1 MTNSAPKQT
10 NILLRSL
17 ALQLFLNYKTMQGP
31 GYLFAL
37 RPELRQHDEHKARAA
52 GSLINGHPVFSSV
65 ALGALAARLREP
77 VDEAKAKEIAEWKRG
92 LSTPLGAIGDSLIWE
107 RFKPALLAIVVAVMI
122 VFGDKADSVWGWC
135 VAALLLIYNLT
146 LWSFRNWGFRQGF
159 RLGERV
165 SELALHPALASARK
179 YLRVIGVVAAAFT
192 LAAAFARV
200 LPLGNAAALQFGIG
214 FLFMLGAV
222 FLRYSTLT
230 VAFLTVLSS
239 FGLAYLF
246 STTPLLP

>member
-1 MTNSAPKQT
+1 MKAPRKT

-37 RPELRQHDEHKARAA
+37 KPELEEADEHKVRAVA
-52 GSLINGHPVFSSV
+52 SMINGHPVFSSV
-65 ALGALAARLREP
+65 ALGAIAARLREP
-77 VDEAKAKEIAEWKRG
+77 VDEAKAKEIVEWKRG

-107 RFKPALLAIVVAVMI
+107 RFKPALLAIVVATMI
-122 VFGDKADSVWGWC
+122 VGGQKADSVWGWC
-135 VAALLLIYNLT
+135 AVALLLIYNLT
-146 LWSFRNWGFRQGF
+146 LWSFRSWGFTNGF
-159 RLGERV
+159 RLSERV
-165 SELALHPALASARK
+165 SELALHPALPVVRK
-179 YLRVIGVVAAAFT
+179 GLRVLGIVAAAYV
-192 LAAAFARV
+192 LATAGANVLHLGSSAR
-200 LPLGNAAALQFGIG
+200 LQFGIG

-239 FGLAYLF
+239 LGIAYLF
-246 STTPLLP
+246 SSTPLLP

>member
-1 MTNSAPKQT
+1 MNRPKKT

-37 RPELRQHDEHKARAA
+37 KPDLTEPDENKVRAA
-52 GSLINGHPVFSSV
+52 ASLINGHPVFSSI
-65 ALGALAARLREP
+65 ALGAIAARLRVP

-107 RFKPALLAIVVAVMI
+107 RFKPALLAIVVATMI
-122 VFGDKADSVWGWC
+122 VAGQKADSVWGWC
-135 VAALLLIYNLT
+135 AFALLLIYNLT
-146 LWSFRNWGFRQGF
+146 LWSFRSWGFSQGF
-159 RLGERV
+159 KLGERV
-165 SELALHPALASARK
+165 SELALHPALPVVRK
-179 YLRVIGVVAAAFT
+179 ALRVLGIVAAAFV
-192 LAAAFARV
+192 LATAGANV
-200 LPLGNAAALQFGIG
+200 LHLGQSAWLQFGIG

-239 FGLAYLF
+239 LGIAYLF
-246 STTPLLP
+246 SSTPLLP